1 MQHSS
6 LHISRFHMHGFNQP
20 QIKNI
25 WEKKRIIESS
35 KMENLNLLHT
45 SNYLHGIYNY
55 LNTIYIV

>member
-1 MQHSS
+1 
-6 LHISRFHMHGFNQP
+6 MHGFNQP

-25 WEKKRIIESS
+25 WKKKRIIESY